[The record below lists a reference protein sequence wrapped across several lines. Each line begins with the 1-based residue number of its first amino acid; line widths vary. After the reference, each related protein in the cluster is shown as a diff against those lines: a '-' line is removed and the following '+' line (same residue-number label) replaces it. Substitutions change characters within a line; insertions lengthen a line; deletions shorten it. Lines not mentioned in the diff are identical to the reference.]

1 MHGELVIAE
10 GHEGEDEDED
20 EHEDE
25 HEDWQKYEHE
35 A

>member
-10 GHEGEDEDED
+10 GHEGEDED

>member
-10 GHEGEDEDED
+10 GHEGEDEDE
-20 EHEDE
+20 